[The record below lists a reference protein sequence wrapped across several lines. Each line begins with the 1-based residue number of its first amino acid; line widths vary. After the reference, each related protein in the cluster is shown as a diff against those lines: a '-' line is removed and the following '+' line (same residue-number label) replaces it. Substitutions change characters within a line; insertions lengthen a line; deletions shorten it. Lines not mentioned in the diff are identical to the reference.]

1 MCGIFGVLLQRD
13 APVKRAT
20 VEAVMSRLYELS
32 ESRGKE
38 SAGMHAY
45 LPSGRLAWTI
55 KGTQPATEFLKSPS
69 FQKAMAQALDRAFP
83 AGAGFAAE
91 PLVLLAHS
99 RLVTNGTAA
108 LPQNNQPVRSG
119 HVSVIHNGIVVNVDE
134 LWARHPQLQRH
145 AEVDTEVLAAMLN
158 AAAEQGADHAELTR
172 GIYAELKG
180 AASVAWV
187 HDRTALVT
195 LATNTG
201 DIYVAMDPQ
210 ARMLVFASER
220 YILTQVLKGGEEGLP
235 AVSAIEWLSAGHGLG
250 FDVSGAESPRRYA
263 LTAPMQQPS
272 GVERAVVVQG
282 GALANTT
289 HQDGATGAVEVVSVF
304 NTSADESLV
313 RYGEAR
319 VKGLRRCTCCVLP
332 ETFPY
337 IAFDQQG
344 VCNYCRSYRPRY
356 AGMHPE
362 ATRKSFI
369 ESLERYRRGGTE
381 PDVIVPFSGGRDSS
395 YGLHLIKKEFGLRPV
410 TFTYDWGMVTDLA
423 RRNVAR
429 LCGQLGIQNILV
441 SADIKTKRD
450 NIRKNVSAW
459 LKQPD
464 LGMVP
469 LFMAGDKHFFRVV
482 NELKRQTGIDLD
494 LWCANPLENTD
505 FKSGFCNVSP
515 DFEKKRVDYLSLG
528 RKARLASYYA
538 ARFLQNPRYLNS
550 SLKDTFGAF
559 LAYYVEPR
567 RDFYF
572 IFDHFIWNEDEV
584 NRTLLGEYEWELSPD
599 SPSTWRIG
607 DGTAPFYNYIYMT
620 ARGFTEFDTFRSN
633 QIREGQITRE
643 QAMASII
650 EENRPR
656 IPSLRWYLDTINL
669 DFNDTIRRINTLDT
683 LGLHR

>member
-13 APVKRAT
+13 APVKRDT
-20 VEAVMSRLYELS
+20 VESVMSRLYVLS

-38 SAGMHAY
+38 SAGVHAF
-45 LPSGRLAWTI
+45 LPSKGLAWTV
-55 KGTQPATEFLKSPS
+55 KGTQSAAEFLKTDP
-69 FQKAMAQALDRAFP
+69 FRHAMKAALGGAFGT
-83 AGAGFAAE
+83 GAALQE

-119 HVSVIHNGIVVNVDE
+119 RVSVIHNGIVVNVDS
-134 LWARHPQLQRH
+134 LWAAHPELQRQ
-145 AEVDTEVLAAMLN
+145 AEVDTEVLAAMLD
-158 AAAEQGADHAELTR
+158 AALKVGAEPAQATQH
-172 GIYAELKG
+172 IYAALKG
-180 AASVAWV
+180 AASMAWV
-187 HDRTALVT
+187 HDGLPLVT

-201 DIYVAMDPQ
+201 DIYLAMDPQ
-210 ARMLVFASER
+210 SQMLVFASER
-220 YILTQVLKGGEEGLP
+220 YILEQVLGAVGPDDGLP
-235 AVSAIEWLSAGHGLG
+235 KAEAIEWLGAGHALC
-250 FDVSGAESPRRYA
+250 FDVGGTAAPRRHA
-263 LTAPMQQPS
+263 LFQDTSNAGEPGRPVAVTAAPTVHHDSFTGRIEPV
-272 GVERAVVVQG
+272 GVLTR
-282 GALANTT
+282 L
-289 HQDGATGAVEVVSVF
+289 
-304 NTSADESLV
+304 ADESLV

-319 VKGLRRCTCCVLP
+319 VRALRRCTRCVLP
-332 ETFPY
+332 ETFPF
-337 IAFDQQG
+337 IAFDHDG

-362 ATRKSFI
+362 ETRKNFI
-369 ESLERYRRGGTE
+369 ASLERYRRNTAG
-381 PDVIVPFSGGRDSS
+381 PDAIVPFSGGRDSS
-395 YGLHLIKKEFGLRPV
+395 YGLHLIKKEFGLKPV

-482 NELKRQTGIDLD
+482 NELKRQTGIQLD

-515 DFEKKRVDYLSLG
+515 DFEKKRLDYLSLG
-528 RKARLASYYA
+528 RKARLAGYYA
-538 ARFLQNPRYLNS
+538 TRFLKNPRYLNS
-550 SLKDTFGAF
+550 SLQDTFGAF

-567 RDFYF
+567 HDFYF
-572 IFDHFIWNEDEV
+572 MFDHFIWNEDEV

-633 QIREGQITRE
+633 QIREGQITRA
-643 QAMASII
+643 QAMESIMV
-650 EENRPR
+650 ENRPR
-656 IPSLRWYLDTINL
+656 VPSLRWYLDTINL

>member
-13 APVKRAT
+13 APVKRDT
-20 VEAVMSRLYELS
+20 VESVMSRLYVLS

-38 SAGMHAY
+38 SAGVHAF
-45 LPSGRLAWTI
+45 LPSKGLAWTV
-55 KGTQPATEFLKSPS
+55 KGTQSAAEFLKTDP
-69 FQKAMAQALDRAFP
+69 FRHAMKAALGGAFG
-83 AGAGFAAE
+83 AGAALQE

-119 HVSVIHNGIVVNVDE
+119 RVSVIHNGIVVNVDP
-134 LWARHPQLQRH
+134 LWAAHPELQRQ
-145 AEVDTEVLAAMLN
+145 AEVDTEVLAAMLD
-158 AAAEQGADHAELTR
+158 ASLRAGAEPVQATQH
-172 GIYAELKG
+172 IYAALKG
-180 AASVAWV
+180 AASMAWV
-187 HDRTALVT
+187 HDGLPLVT

-201 DIYVAMDPQ
+201 DIYLAMDPQ
-210 ARMLVFASER
+210 SRMLVFASER
-220 YILTQVLKGGEEGLP
+220 YILEQVLGAAGPDDGLP
-235 AVSAIEWLSAGHGLG
+235 KAEAIEWLGAGHALC
-250 FDVSGAESPRRYA
+250 FDVGGAAAPRRHA
-263 LTAPMQQPS
+263 LVQDTSHAGEPGHSVAVTAAPTVHHDSFTGRIEPV
-272 GVERAVVVQG
+272 GVLTR
-282 GALANTT
+282 L
-289 HQDGATGAVEVVSVF
+289 
-304 NTSADESLV
+304 ADESLV

-319 VKGLRRCTCCVLP
+319 VRALRRCTRCVLP
-332 ETFPY
+332 ETFPF
-337 IAFDQQG
+337 IAFDHDG

-362 ATRKSFI
+362 ETRKNFI
-369 ESLERYRRGGTE
+369 ASLERYRRNTAG
-381 PDVIVPFSGGRDSS
+381 PDAIVPFSGGRDSS
-395 YGLHLIKKEFGLRPV
+395 YGLHLIKKEFGLKPV

-482 NELKRQTGIDLD
+482 NELKRQTGIQLD

-515 DFEKKRVDYLSLG
+515 DFEKKRLDYLSLG
-528 RKARLASYYA
+528 RKARLAGYYA
-538 ARFLQNPRYLNS
+538 TRFLKNPRYLNS
-550 SLKDTFGAF
+550 SLQDTFGAF

-567 RDFYF
+567 HDFYF
-572 IFDHFIWNEDEV
+572 MFDHFIWNEDEV

-633 QIREGQITRE
+633 QIREGQITRA
-643 QAMASII
+643 QAMESIMV
-650 EENRPR
+650 ENRPR
-656 IPSLRWYLDTINL
+656 VPSLRWYLDTINL

>member
-13 APVKRAT
+13 APVRRDA
-20 VEAVMSRLYELS
+20 VDAVMSRLYVLS

-45 LPSGRLAWTI
+45 LPSSRLAWTI
-55 KGTQPATEFLKSPS
+55 KGTQPATEFLKARA
-69 FQKAMAQALDRAFP
+69 FQEAMTQALDRAF
-83 AGAGFAAE
+83 AGESGTATE

-99 RLVTNGTAA
+99 RLVTNGTAS

-134 LWARHPQLQRH
+134 LWTSHPALERR

-158 AAAEQGADHAELTR
+158 AAAEHGADHAALTR
-172 GIYAELKG
+172 RIYADLKG

-187 HDRTALVT
+187 HDRRALVT

-210 ARMLVFASER
+210 SRMLVFASER
-220 YILTQVLKGGEEGLP
+220 YILTQVLKNGGEGLP
-235 AVSAIEWLSAGHGLG
+235 PVGAIEWLSAGHALS
-250 FDVSGAESPRRYA
+250 FDVSGAEAPQRYA
-263 LTAPMQQPS
+263 LTDASIPAP
-272 GVERAVVVQG
+272 GVTAPRAES
-282 GALANTT
+282 LEDTT
-289 HQDGATGAVEVVSVF
+289 HHDSATGAVEVF
-304 NTSADESLV
+304 NVVRSSADESLV
-313 RYGEAR
+313 RYGETR
-319 VKGLRRCTCCVLP
+319 IKGLRRCTCCVLP

-337 IAFDQQG
+337 IAFDQNG

-362 ATRKSFI
+362 ATRKTFI
-369 ESLERYRRGGTE
+369 ESLERYRRGGAE

-429 LCGQLGIQNILV
+429 VCGQLGIQNILV

-538 ARFLQNPRYLNS
+538 MRFLQNPRYLNS
-550 SLKDTFGAF
+550 SLQDTFGAF

-584 NRTLLGEYEWELSPD
+584 NRTLLGEYDWELSPD

-633 QIREGQITRE
+633 QIREGQITRD